1 MKKPSEN
8 SLFLS
13 PTGPLLAAF
22 FLTIPVAF
30 ALQENLPALDYSS
43 FLALPVP
50 PEEALPVVIAVLLL
64 FLLALIRATQ
74 ALSRLRARAALA
86 GFPVQFLSSV
96 RLFRLVKHIPAG
108 SVYLGRGFV
117 WTPELANTAYRL
129 TDAPLDPY
137 KIPTFLRALLTG
149 TRGKKANAIG
159 QGWLHGIG
167 PSETPVLLTEK
178 AADGGTLIVG
188 TTQSGKGVLLTLL
201 ISEADFSGRDSS
213 YYRSEK

>member
-1 MKKPSEN
+1 MKKPSDN

-13 PTGPLLAAF
+13 PTGPLLAAL

-96 RLFRLVKHIPAG
+96 RLFRLVKHL
-108 SVYLGRGFV
+108 S
-117 WTPELANTAYRL
+117 
-129 TDAPLDPY
+129 
-137 KIPTFLRALLTG
+137 
-149 TRGKKANAIG
+149 
-159 QGWLHGIG
+159 
-167 PSETPVLLTEK
+167 
-178 AADGGTLIVG
+178 LIH
-188 TTQSGKGVLLTLL
+188 
-201 ISEADFSGRDSS
+201 I
-213 YYRSEK
+213 